1 VGLVFGLL
9 VVCLVKA
16 NVLLGIVRDDLWY
29 VSVLA
34 FVAGWNERFVP
45 EPLGRRGSSTAGV

>member
-1 VGLVFGLL
+1 MGLVFGLL

-29 VSVLA
+29 VSVPA
-34 FVAGWNERFVP
+34 FVAGWNERFVH